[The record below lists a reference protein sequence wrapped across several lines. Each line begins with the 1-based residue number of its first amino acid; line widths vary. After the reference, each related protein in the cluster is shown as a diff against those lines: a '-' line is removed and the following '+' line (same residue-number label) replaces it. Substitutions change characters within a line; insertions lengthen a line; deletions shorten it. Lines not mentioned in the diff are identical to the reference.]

1 MLVFRFQERYILHF
15 FPPKK
20 RRNSCLDYLV
30 LVLRQALDSENIFL
44 GSFTIKNR
52 GKRNRQTQVF

>member
-20 RRNSCLDYLV
+20 QRNPYSDYLV
-30 LVLRQALDSENIFL
+30 LVLQQTLVIFL
-44 GSFTIKNR
+44 AVHLSILI
-52 GKRNRQTQVF
+52 